1 VTNVQLQPSRY
12 QTAQRSLAL
21 ARVDSLIG
29 KAFSVVALISG
40 FETVANALPQANHF
54 NPWVFYLTVGSLLL
68 VQVLNV
74 VNFWFGSAS
83 LMGYVAHAAVVMLLM
98 LTWPIQHWHI
108 SEVPLEHK
116 PWLWWAT
123 GIASMAIG
131 FHIPKWWAWVYMA
144 AMPVVWFWI
153 RTQPSGGSAPLGDIL
168 QEAAFATLFPATVVA
183 LAQLLRSSA
192 ARVDQATILATDAAA
207 ERSRLDAVER
217 ERSRI
222 DALVHDSVLTTL
234 IVAANAQTEEQ
245 QQAAKRSA
253 ELAIKRLEAAAVD
266 DSKSEAISVLSF
278 FQALGESILRID
290 PRCEV
295 SATGATAKPL
305 APEVVAALTDA
316 TAQALSNSLA
326 HAGRKATRKVR
337 LKASEREIKIVV
349 TDDGVG
355 FRPSRVPKNRLGLRI
370 SIIERVEAIG
380 GRVYIDSRIG
390 QGTSIIM
397 EWDVR

>member
-1 VTNVQLQPSRY
+1 MTNVQLQPPRY

-29 KAFSVVALISG
+29 KAFSLVALVSG
-40 FETVANALPQANHF
+40 FETVANAVPQASHF
-54 NPWVFYLTVGSLLL
+54 NPWVFYGTLGALLTV
-68 VQVLNV
+68 QVINV
-74 VNFWFGSAS
+74 FNFWFWSAS
-83 LMGYVAHAAVVMLLM
+83 LMGYVAHGAVVMLLM
-98 LTWPIQHWHI
+98 VTWPLQHTHI
-108 SEVPLEHK
+108 NEVPLEHK

-131 FHIPKWWAWVYMA
+131 FHIPKWWAWAYMA
-144 AMPVVWFWI
+144 AMPAVWFWI
-153 RTQPSGGSAPLGDIL
+153 RTQPSGGSASLGEAV
-168 QEAAFATLFPATVVA
+168 QETAFAALFPATVVA

-192 ARVDQATILATDAAA
+192 ARVDQATIIATDAAA
-207 ERSRLDAVER
+207 ERARLDAVER

-234 IVAANAQTEEQ
+234 IVAANAQNEEQ
-245 QQAAKRSA
+245 QKAAKLSA
-253 ELAIKRLEAAAVD
+253 ELALNRLATAGADV
-266 DSKSEAISVLSF
+266 SSNQTISVLSF

-290 PRCEV
+290 PRCDV
-295 SATGATAKPL
+295 SASGATAHPL
-305 APEVVAALTDA
+305 SPEVVAALTDA
-316 TAQALSNSLA
+316 TAQALSDSLT

-337 LKASEREIKIVV
+337 LKANEREIKIVV

-370 SIIERVEAIG
+370 SIIDRVEAIG
-380 GRVYIDSRIG
+380 GRVFIDTRIG
-390 QGTSIIM
+390 QGTSIIL

>member
-1 VTNVQLQPSRY
+1 MTNLQLQPPRY

-29 KAFSVVALISG
+29 KAFSLVALVSG
-40 FETVANALPQANHF
+40 GETIANAIPQADHF
-54 NPWVFYLTVGSLLL
+54 NPWVFFGTLGALLT

-74 VNFWFGSAS
+74 LNFWFWNAS
-83 LMGYVAHAAVVMLLM
+83 LMGYVAHGALVMLLM
-98 LTWPIQHWHI
+98 LTWPLQHSHI
-108 SEVPLEHK
+108 NQVPLEHK

-153 RTQPSGGSAPLGDIL
+153 RTQPSGGSASLGEAL

-183 LAQLLRSSA
+183 LAQLLRASA
-192 ARVDQATILATDAAA
+192 ARVDEATVIATDAAA
-207 ERSRLDAVER
+207 ERARLDAVER

-234 IVAANAQTEEQ
+234 IVAANAQNEQ
-245 QQAAKRSA
+245 EQQAARISA
-253 ELAIKRLEAAAVD
+253 EHALNRLASAQLDV
-266 DSKSEAISVLSF
+266 SSSEAISVLSF
-278 FQALGESILRID
+278 FQALGESVLRID
-290 PRCEV
+290 PRCDV
-295 SATGATAKPL
+295 AASGATAHPL
-305 APEVVAALTDA
+305 PAEVVAALTDA
-316 TAQALSNSLA
+316 TAQAISNSLA

-337 LKASEREIKIVV
+337 LKATEREIKIVV
-349 TDDGVG
+349 ADDGVG
-355 FRPSRVPKNRLGLRI
+355 FRPSRVAKNRLGLRI
-370 SIIERVEAIG
+370 SIIDRVEAIG
-380 GRVYIDSRIG
+380 GRVFIDSRIG
-390 QGTSIIM
+390 QGTSIIL